1 MIRTQSVTWRR
12 CMLSALTLA
21 SATGAVLSCSNDV
34 TPPDESGTFYGPV
47 ATVGGGT
54 GRAYVILD
62 RAGVPTDLGVALTEA
77 ALTGLPAATAEYVFV
92 LPSQASSTAFKHAVI
107 NWQPMG
113 HPPAMV
119 YTVPH
124 FDVHFYTIT
133 TEQRQ
138 AILLGTTELAAKMA
152 RRPADEFIP
161 SGYVQ
166 GMASAQ
172 MGNHW
177 NDPSEPQ
184 YSGGPFTKTMIY
196 GTYDGA
202 VIFTEPMISK
212 AYLETKPARVVTPI
226 KLPAQYSARGYQAT
240 SYTVAFD
247 AGSKEYLVALSGL
260 VLR

>member
-1 MIRTQSVTWRR
+1 MTGAKPVTRRQCRTT
-12 CMLSALTLA
+12 ALA
-21 SATGAVLSCSNDV
+21 RSFATGAMPGCSGDV
-34 TPPDESGTFYGPV
+34 TPPNKSGTFYGPV
-47 ATVGGGT
+47 ATVADGA

-62 RAGVPTDLGVALTEA
+62 RAGVPTDLGIALTEG
-77 ALTGLPAATAEYVFV
+77 ALTGLPAAAAEYTFV
-92 LPSQASSTAFKHAVI
+92 LPLQASSTAFKHAVI
-107 NWQPMG
+107 NWQPTG

-124 FDVHFYTIT
+124 FDVHFYVIT

-138 AILLGTTELAAKMA
+138 AMLLGTPELAAKMA
-152 RRPADEFIP
+152 RRPADEFVP

-184 YSGGPFTKTMIY
+184 YSGQPFTKTMIC

-202 VIFTEPMISK
+202 LIFTEPMVSK
-212 AYLETKPARVVTPI
+212 AYLETKPSRVLSPI
-226 KLPAQYSARGYQAT
+226 KLPAQYSTPGYQAT
-240 SYTVAFD
+240 SYSVAYD
-247 AGSKEYLVALSGL
+247 AGTKEYLVALSGL